1 MAIAEITD
9 NVNDLVEVQ
18 RGYYNLFL
26 MSIDSVNLND
36 IVKYGEGLVLLDES
50 NYECIYATLID
61 LILSE
66 ELTFQ
71 EKILLCQKLFQSQS
85 FCIVSEEIL
94 ELIVLNEVNTLNKI
108 EGFSLMKKLMN
119 VEYITQIEEQI
130 PIEKE

>member
-66 ELTFQ
+66 ELTF
-71 EKILLCQKLFQSQS
+71 
-85 FCIVSEEIL
+85 
-94 ELIVLNEVNTLNKI
+94 
-108 EGFSLMKKLMN
+108 
-119 VEYITQIEEQI
+119 
-130 PIEKE
+130 